1 MHIALDENTHD
12 FMLEMFEEYSARTWM
27 AAGNLP
33 PDWYDEWAFYD
44 RFQDTYL
51 YDHHHFEAVDLHYQE
66 AF

>member
-12 FMLEMFEEYSARTWM
+12 FMLEMFEE
-27 AAGNLP
+27 
-33 PDWYDEWAFYD
+33 YDEWAFYD

-51 YDHHHFEAVDLHYQE
+51 YDHHHFEAVDLHYQSARTWMAAGNLPPDWYE